1 MNQEE
6 LIYKL
11 SMFEQQIKQFQEQI
25 LSIEQGIQELQE
37 LNKGLSDLEKS
48 NQEEIFAGIGKG
60 IFIKAKMISKDLIVD
75 IGNEN
80 FIRKTIPE
88 TIEVIKNQ
96 IKKLL
101 EAKVELNKVIEELNN
116 SLNETVLDFQ
126 HKKFK

>member
-11 SMFEQQIKQFQEQI
+11 SMFEQQIKRFQEQM
-25 LSIEQGIQELQE
+25 LAIEQGIQELQE

-48 NQEEIFAGIGKG
+48 DQTEIFASLGKG
-60 IFIKAKMISKDLIVD
+60 IFIKAKILSKDLIVD

-80 FIRKTIPE
+80 FIKKTIPE
-88 TIEVIKNQ
+88 TINIIKDQ

-101 EAKVELNKVIEELNN
+101 EAKGELNKVIEELNN
-116 SLNETVLDFQ
+116 GLNETVLDFENQ
-126 HKKFK
+126 KVL